1 MLPSHIPTYALGAFI
16 GLVVNTTLTLLC
28 ISTYLLYI
36 NYKALRYITL
46 FFASLSLYF
55 LGYVLYAYQLSEN
68 WVLFW
73 HRFTLLGLA
82 WVPACWWL
90 FVLSLREA
98 KPDWMARVLLLWG
111 LMASAALL
119 FIDHPAIYSAPLE
132 LFPQAGVRRPQ
143 SWLLRPMVYGV
154 ALAANLASILLIRL
168 RWWKRPRPGYILFL
182 MIGLALWLAVGTHD
196 AAFALGWRSPLG
208 GTMLWL
214 VSACLSIC
222 LALTVAL
229 QMRHLES
236 QLTASQEHFVKA
248 FHFSPNWMVVSSL
261 EDGRFLEVNEAFL
274 RDSGFKRE
282 DFIGRTS
289 LELGLWPKPE
299 QRKEGIE
306 QLIEQGALREKEINI
321 NLKKGCRLTLAWSG
335 GIIEW
340 GGQKALLSVFH
351 DITQRKQAEEE
362 LNRNRS
368 LLEEEVGKRTAE
380 LLSANQ
386 ELQREIQERER
397 TENALRESQ
406 GNLQRLFD
414 SMQDLIFILSPDGH
428 ILHANQRV
436 VERLGYALE
445 ELRGMYILSLHPPAR
460 RQEAGYVMKDIIAG
474 RSDTCL
480 VPLFTKRGETIPV
493 ETKVAQGRWG
503 QQEALFGISRD
514 VSERLRAEETLNQLT
529 AGVAHN
535 FNNLLAAVMG
545 NAQAARSEL
554 DKSSH
559 NQTSLRRLLDN
570 VVRSAEG
577 GRGLVQRL
585 TAYVGRRQPDNAI
598 RQPVNLAE
606 VLASSVEIAKAAFR
620 HMGMSTVK
628 VRLDLDETIH
638 VEAQRSELMEV
649 FLNLIKNAVEAMP
662 DGGSLTIKAWRE
674 GGRAQASFS
683 DTGTGMNEETR
694 SRVFQPF
701 FSTKGVSGQGLGLA
715 SSRGILRSLGGE
727 ITAYSQPNRGA
738 TINLRM
744 PLCAASPGQAEK
756 NREQAISR
764 GLKVLLVEDEALV
777 AMGLTATLEDAGL
790 KVSLASRLSEA
801 TAHLEHGAPDLLLC
815 DLGLP
820 DGTGWEVVSR
830 FGALAQRQGREAPP
844 VILLTGWAA
853 ESVWEQPPQGASPV
867 FAILHKPVDRALL
880 LDTVS
885 KALNHGQRTATR

>member
-1 MLPSHIPTYALGAFI
+1 MFWYRFI
-16 GLVVNTTLTLLC
+16 
-28 ISTYLLYI
+28 
-36 NYKALRYITL
+36 
-46 FFASLSLYF
+46 
-55 LGYVLYAYQLSEN
+55 
-68 WVLFW
+68 
-73 HRFTLLGLA
+73 LLGLA

-90 FVLSLREA
+90 FALSLREA
-98 KPDWMARVLLLWG
+98 KPDWTARVLLLWG
-111 LMASAALL
+111 LTASAALL
-119 FIDHPAIYSAPLE
+119 FIDHPAIYAAPLE
-132 LFPQAGVRRPQ
+132 LLSQSGVRRPQ
-143 SWLLRPMVYGV
+143 SWLLRPAIYGV
-154 ALAANLASILLIRL
+154 ALAVNLASILMIWL
-168 RWWKRPRPGYILFL
+168 RWWRPPRPGYILFL
-182 MIGLALWLAVGTHD
+182 TTGLALWLAGGLHD

-208 GTMLWL
+208 GTVLWL

-222 LALTVAL
+222 MALTVAL
-229 QMRHLES
+229 QMRHLEN
-236 QLTASQEHFVKA
+236 QLSASQEHFVKA
-248 FHFSPNWMVVSSL
+248 FQFSPNWMVVSNL

-274 RDSGFKRE
+274 RDIGFKRE

-289 LELGLWPKPE
+289 LDLGLWLDPE
-299 QRKEGIE
+299 QRREGIQ
-306 QLIEQGALREKEINI
+306 QLLEQGALREKEITVSPQ
-321 NLKKGCRLTLAWSG
+321 KGSRLTLAWSG

-340 GGQKALLSVFH
+340 GGQKALLSVLH

-368 LLEEEVGKRTAE
+368 LLEQEVGRRTAE
-380 LLSANQ
+380 LLSANE
-386 ELQREIQERER
+386 ELHREIQERER
-397 TENALRESQ
+397 TESALRESQ

-414 SMQDLIFILSPDGH
+414 SMQDLLFILSPGGH
-428 ILHANQRV
+428 VLHANQRA
-436 VERLGYALE
+436 VERLGYSLE

-460 RQEAGYVMKDIIAG
+460 RQEAGYVMEDLIAG

-480 VPLFTKRGETIPV
+480 VPLYTKRGETIPV
-493 ETKVAQGRWG
+493 ETKVTQGRWG
-503 QQEALFGISRD
+503 PKEALFGISRD

-554 DKSSH
+554 DKPSR

-585 TAYVGRRQPDNAI
+585 TAYVGRRQPGNAL
-598 RQPVNLAE
+598 RQTVNLAE

-628 VRLDLDETIH
+628 VRLDLEESLH

-662 DGGSLTIKAWRE
+662 DGGSLTIKAWRD

-715 SSRGILRSLGGE
+715 SSRGILRSLGGD

-738 TINLRM
+738 TINLRL
-744 PLCAASPGQAEK
+744 PLCEASPGQAAK
-756 NREQAISR
+756 NRAQVIDR
-764 GLKVLLVEDEALV
+764 GLEVLLVEDEALV

-801 TAHLEHGAPDLLLC
+801 YAHLEHGSPDILLC

-820 DGTGWEVVSR
+820 DGTGWDVASR
-830 FGALAQRQGREAPP
+830 FGELAQSRGRETPP

-853 ESVWEQPPQGASPV
+853 ESVWERPPQGATPV

-885 KALNHGQRTATR
+885 KALNHGQKTATR